1 MDVTLYEAGTSRSAR
16 CRWTLLEAG
25 MPFNSVTRANLSKSD
40 EVKALHPL
48 GKLPVAV
55 MVGRACWRN

>member
-1 MDVTLYEAGTSRSAR
+1 
-16 CRWTLLEAG
+16 

-55 MVGRACWRN
+55 MVGRACWRNWPGFRHISNVFSNVPIVPLPRI